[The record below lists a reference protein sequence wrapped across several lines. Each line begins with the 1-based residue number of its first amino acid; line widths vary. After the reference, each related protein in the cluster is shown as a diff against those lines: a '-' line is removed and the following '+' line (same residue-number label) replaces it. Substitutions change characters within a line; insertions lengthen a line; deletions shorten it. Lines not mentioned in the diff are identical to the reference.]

1 MPGETTY
8 TIPDNVLTAQLEG
21 EAVLLDLETK
31 RYYRLNATAARIWKG
46 LEQSLEPPQIVDVL
60 VDEFDVDAA
69 TARAEVDRE
78 LAELRTR
85 GLVT

>member
-1 MPGETTY
+1 MSEEQTTK
-8 TIPDNVLTAQLEG
+8 IRDGVLAAHLEG

-46 LEQSLEPPQIVDVL
+46 LEQSLEPPQIVEVL
-60 VDEFDVDAA
+60 VDEFEVDAA
-69 TARAEVDRE
+69 TARAEMQRE